1 MKLLYSSK
9 SKSMLIV
16 NITNS
21 IWNTVMGVDV
31 NIFSY
36 QFLGLMYMFQKLF
49 WIYIFAQLS
58 YEYQTKQEATF
69 SELWQVHH
77 IIAGNASSYVSC
89 YIINRLLH
97 Y

>member
-1 MKLLYSSK
+1 
-9 SKSMLIV
+9 
-16 NITNS
+16 
-21 IWNTVMGVDV
+21 MGVDV

-69 SELWQVHH
+69 SEL
-77 IIAGNASSYVSC
+77 
-89 YIINRLLH
+89 
-97 Y
+97 